1 MTIRCGKCGHEKLRD
16 CVDGI
21 IDPERDPEL
30 AYTCINLS
38 ETIVEQDKQMP
49 DHNTTADQV
58 QQLRINRQRLREQI
72 LTWEG
77 SSAGLAE
84 LNRQVQNLTQTIL
97 RLNMS
102 DPDATPGDDESI

>member
-1 MTIRCGKCGHEKLRD
+1 MTTHCRKCGHEKLRD

-21 IDPERDPEL
+21 IDPEHDPDL

-38 ETIVEQDKQMP
+38 ETIIEENKPMP

-72 LTWEG
+72 LAWEG

-84 LNRQVQNLTQTIL
+84 LNRQVNNLTQTIV

-102 DPDATPGDDESI
+102 DPDAIASDNDNS